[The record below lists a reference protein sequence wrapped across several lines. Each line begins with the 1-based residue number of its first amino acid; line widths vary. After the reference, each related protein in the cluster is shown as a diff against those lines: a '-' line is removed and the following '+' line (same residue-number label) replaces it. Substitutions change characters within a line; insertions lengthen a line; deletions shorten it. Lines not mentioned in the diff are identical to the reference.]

1 MKKILIAV
9 ITTFLLNLSSEQGN
23 ITKLNGIDIWWE
35 SHGDINNPTA
45 LLIMGLNSN
54 SKVWSDQ
61 YIENLV
67 VNNLHVLVFD
77 NRDIGKSTWI
87 TEEPGLITFIKYLPS
102 FLQEY
107 FVEFIFGFIF
117 DEEGKFNMEN
127 PAPAEYNLSDM
138 AMDGIALLDHLEI
151 SEAHIIGASMGG
163 MIAQVMAL
171 EHSDRVKS
179 LTLFFTTP
187 GFDTPGLSGPTES
200 FKSAMKESFLL
211 NLSGNEIDALTL
223 TEEALT
229 GSRFP
234 FNKNNF
240 IEQAKIRLD
249 QGINTSN
256 AQTAAVGASPNR
268 ASSLKNIYQPTLI
281 IHGTEDPL
289 IPLDHGIFLYNN
301 IPNATKLIL
310 EGVGH
315 EIPDELLGEIIPLIR
330 SHIISQT

>member
-1 MKKILIAV
+1 MKKTLIAV

-23 ITKLNGIDIWWE
+23 ITKLNGKDIWWE

-61 YIENLV
+61 YIQNLV
-67 VNNLHVLVFD
+67 ANNLHVLVFD

-87 TEEPGLITFIKYLPS
+87 TEEPGLITFIKYLPN

-187 GFDTPGLSGPTES
+187 GFDTPGLSGPSES
-200 FKSAMKESFLL
+200 FKVAMKESFLL

-240 IEQAKIRLD
+240 AEKAKIR
-249 QGINTSN
+249 
-256 AQTAAVGASPNR
+256 
-268 ASSLKNIYQPTLI
+268 
-281 IHGTEDPL
+281 
-289 IPLDHGIFLYNN
+289 
-301 IPNATKLIL
+301 
-310 EGVGH
+310 
-315 EIPDELLGEIIPLIR
+315 
-330 SHIISQT
+330 